1 VTLGTSITSTNTVH
15 AEGPGTTTIHITPT
29 LFQKAVPFGGDI
41 TFTVTATP
49 TAPPPPTSLSASAIT
64 TTSATIGWVNG
75 ATDAGTT
82 TTLQYRKSGVS
93 TWTTASSTIGAGVTS
108 HNLTSLASLTTYDVR
123 AWHVRSGLSSTTT
136 TRTGLFTTLDP
147 NAIPTI
153 TNFRVTGCEQEVVG
167 LKTFN
172 YFTLSW
178 SSTASG
184 GSFQIGVNTTSSS
197 SSAAVILTVPGTA
210 RSGQVGGYL
219 AGTTVYRWFWIRYG
233 SGPWIPLAGNP
244 LATNVCAL

>member
-1 VTLGTSITSTNTVH
+1 VQAT
-15 AEGPGTTTIHITPT
+15 GPGTTKIHIT
-29 LFQKAVPFGGDI
+29 LNSSVYEKAVPFGGDI

-64 TTSATIGWVNG
+64 ATSATISWVNG

-82 TTLQYRKSGVS
+82 TTLQYRTSGVS
-93 TWTTASSTIGAGVTS
+93 AWTTASSTIAAGVTS
-108 HNLTSLASLTTYDVR
+108 FNIPNLASLTTYDVR
-123 AWHVRSGLSSTTT
+123 AWHVRSGLSSTMT

-147 NAIPTI
+147 NAI
-153 TNFRVTGCEQEVVG
+153 TNFRVTGCQQEVVG
-167 LKTFN
+167 AKTYN

-178 SSTASG
+178 TSASSG

-197 SSAAVILTVPGTA
+197 SGAAVILTVPGTA

-219 AGTTVYRWFWIRYG
+219 AGPTTVHRWFWIRYG
-233 SGPWIPLAGNP
+233 SGPWIALADNP